1 MTGGAKVAEVRG
13 RVISLFRWQRWF
25 EALGYFKPCIKGKSL
40 FLLAPN
46 MPAEGKKSILTGQS
60 VPR

>member
-1 MTGGAKVAEVRG
+1 VAEVRG
-13 RVISLFRWQRWF
+13 RFISLFRWQSWF